1 TLSGGLLHELERHL
15 NEDPACAHE
24 YEAFKAEMGS
34 FESLP
39 PIEIPADLGERI
51 ARRLDKADWEAKQT
65 RKVPFGWLRLGLVGV
80 TAAALLVVG
89 LIELNRTGNDG
100 GVKAGYIVS
109 GGKVVEPTSVI
120 KQDGTYMLQVIADK
134 ATHVLISLGGVGPG
148 MPPQDSV
155 QVRRETAEAGT
166 TLKMQLED
174 RGGPKEIVYASAD
187 NDNSVTAVIF
197 PGTKT
202 APEGLLRSLTDIST
216 WHGVVIEMK
225 VSSFD

>member
-1 TLSGGLLHELERHL
+1 
-15 NEDPACAHE
+15 
-24 YEAFKAEMGS
+24 MGS

-39 PIEIPADLGERI
+39 PVEIPADLGERI

-65 RKVPFGWLRLGLVGV
+65 RKAPFGWLRLGLVGV
-80 TAAALLVVG
+80 TAGALLVV
-89 LIELNRTGNDG
+89 

-109 GGKVVEPTSVI
+109 GGKTVEPTSVV
-120 KQDGTYMLQVIADK
+120 KKDGTYILQVIADK
-134 ATHVLISLGGVGPG
+134 ATHVLISLGGVGSG

-166 TLKMQLED
+166 TLSMQLED
-174 RGGPKEIVYASAD
+174 RGGPKEIVYASTD

-216 WHGVVIEMK
+216 RHGIVIEVK
-225 VSSFD
+225 VSSFDNAPGAVALSSDLDKDLQAALGGTPYRYVIEGKLVRIR